1 MKSILT
7 VFSLIL
13 LLMAGANANSQ
24 TTGTRLLPYKQKT
37 LVIWYDEPH
46 EIAAIRNLL
55 QKGQGEKAVKLA
67 REFVL
72 TVSALES
79 SGEGQAV
86 LYYALNALCA
96 ALTKTGELTEAIGTC
111 DKAID
116 LVPWK
121 WHAYNNRGTA
131 HFISRDYASA
141 LRDYRSAGETLN
153 DGEDARFI
161 IESNIKL
168 AESRLAGS
176 R

>member
-1 MKSILT
+1 MKFILS
-7 VFSLIL
+7 VFALVL
-13 LLMAGANANSQ
+13 LLLAGTNAQSQ
-24 TTGTRLLPYKQKT
+24 TTGTRLAPYRQKT

-46 EIAAIRNLL
+46 EIAAIRHLL
-55 QKGQGEKAVKLA
+55 QEGQGERAVKLA

-72 TVSALES
+72 TVSALETG
-79 SGEGQAV
+79 GEGQAV

-131 HFISRDYASA
+131 HFVSRDYASA